1 MKNEGKNGTSKY
13 VVLTREDVLELL
25 LVGEKQKRINAEEER
40 LRVELRAV
48 KDETGALTQRLS
60 LKYGVD
66 LKGRRIESDGRVI
79 NRESG
84 EPVRADVEV

>member
-1 MKNEGKNGTSKY
+1 MKNEGKNGTFKD

-25 LVGEKQKRINAEEER
+25 LLGEKQKRITAEEER
-40 LRVELRAV
+40 LRVELRV
-48 KDETGALTQRLS
+48 VQDDSFALTQRLS
-60 LKYGVD
+60 RKYGVD
-66 LKGRRIESDGRVI
+66 LKGRRIEPDGRVM